1 MWQTKRAEELELA
14 ARDMEEVFHFVN
26 IIININIINNIINH
40 TFLKVKEMS
49 RIKMFGRPGN
59 GAPTGGTII
68 MIVFIH
74 DYYHDRHDRLHDHH
88 NH

>member
-14 ARDMEEVFHFVN
+14 ARDMEEVFHFV
-26 IIININIINNIINH
+26 IIIIIIIAIIINNIINH

-74 DYYHDRHDRLHDHH
+74 DYYHDRLHDHYH
-88 NH
+88 

>member
-26 IIININIINNIINH
+26 IIIYIIIINH
-40 TFLKVKEMS
+40 AFLKVKEMS

-68 MIVFIH
+68 TIVFIH
-74 DYYHDRHDRLHDHH
+74 DYYHDRDDRLHDHH
-88 NH
+88 NY